1 MLEGKYRVISVDGTM
16 GDLLEVGEVL
26 NFNNGICI
34 FKSGYKTIKY
44 ETIEE
49 FEKVSKIKV
58 QNITE
63 VITIKGRDFSVL
75 KGLRSIN
82 KWGYK
87 TEILQAKYAIV
98 IVIDEDMKNHITLRT
113 DKSDECI
120 KEMIMLQG
128 FEIDF
133 EDTKDVDNFEE
144 LKELVKNKP
153 ELRIIINETMYL
165 EVWYSEFEQW
175 VDLPV
180 EEIEK
185 KYNIKLNILKED

>member
-34 FKSGYKTIKY
+34 FKGGYKTIKY